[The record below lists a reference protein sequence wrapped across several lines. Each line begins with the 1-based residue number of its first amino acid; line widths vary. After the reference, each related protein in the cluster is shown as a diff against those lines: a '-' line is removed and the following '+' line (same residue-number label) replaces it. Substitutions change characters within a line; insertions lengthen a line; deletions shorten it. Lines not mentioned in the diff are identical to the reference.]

1 MDRRTFLC
9 GLTLGALS
17 GSVVSQAQ
25 QPARV
30 HRIGVL
36 RSLPPNDPSMAAFRQ
51 ALLDLGYFEGKDFLI
66 EYRSAEGQPEGF
78 ADLAVELQRLKAD
91 VLVVEGTPLSL
102 AAKQAIGSTPI
113 VFAAVADAVGS
124 GLVVSLARPGGNIT
138 GLSFLGPDT
147 VGKHLQLL
155 KEAVPR
161 ITRVAILSH
170 PGNPSEAT
178 RRAMLKEAEVAARG
192 LVMRPQFLEA
202 QGPNDFDGAFAKMTR
217 AHADAV
223 TVLTSIMFYRERKR
237 LIDIAA
243 KYRIPAVYPWRE
255 PVDAGGLMSYGPN
268 IPDLFRRAAY
278 FVDRILKGSRAGDLP
293 VEQPTKFDMVINL
306 KTAKAL
312 WLTIPQTLLLQATQV
327 IE

>member
-1 MDRRTFLC
+1 MMDRRPFLC

-17 GSVVSQAQ
+17 GSVVSQAL

-30 HRIGVL
+30 HRIGGL

-66 EYRSAEGQPEGF
+66 EYRSAEGQPEGL

-124 GLVVSLARPGGNIT
+124 GLVVSRARPGGNIT
-138 GLSFLGPDT
+138 ELSFLGPDT

-161 ITRVAILSH
+161 ISRVAILSH

-178 RRAMLKEAEVAARG
+178 RRVMLKEAEVAARA
-192 LVMRPQFLEA
+192 LENGSSNSRQSIGFRQCIRGGNLWM
-202 QGPNDFDGAFAKMTR
+202 QGA
-217 AHADAV
+217 
-223 TVLTSIMFYRERKR
+223 
-237 LIDIAA
+237 
-243 KYRIPAVYPWRE
+243 
-255 PVDAGGLMSYGPN
+255 YGPN
-268 IPDLFRRAAY
+268 IPALFRRAAY
-278 FVDRILKGSRAGDLP
+278 CVHRILKGSKAGDLP

-306 KTAKAL
+306 KTAEAL
-312 WLTIPQTLLLQATQV
+312 GLTIPQTLLQRADQV
-327 IE
+327 IQ